1 MTITQRKVP
10 GFNPGRIARTLLVPA
25 LLLVCCLVPVP
36 SAADGETVL
45 TDGVVEEDTL
55 WSGRVLLTGRT
66 TVKKG
71 AVLTIAP
78 GTVVSFAWTDEDGNG
93 IGDGELK
100 VEGRLVARGTRE
112 EMITFTSAREE
123 PQARDWTFVMI
134 ELGGENVVEHC
145 LFEYAFTG
153 LQMHFARGTVRGSVF
168 RRNFE
173 AMRFSTADLLI
184 EGNSFVGNTYG
195 IRYESRGSETT
206 IRRNDFT
213 GNEYAF
219 FPVVKCT
226 STVKIHENNI
236 ESRGYNVKMGLEQR
250 ADLDFR
256 GNWWGSAEKEV
267 IENGFFDGRREE
279 SLGRVLYRPYLQE
292 PVQGSGRE

>member
-1 MTITQRKVP
+1 MRGGRKTI
-10 GFNPGRIARTLLVPA
+10 ALLVLA
-25 LLLVCCLVPVP
+25 LSLLCFPLTAPSSSAGELVLVN
-36 SAADGETVL
+36 AVIA
-45 TDGVVEEDTL
+45 EDTH

-71 AVLTIAP
+71 AVLTIDP
-78 GTVVSFAWTDEDGNG
+78 GTVVAFAWSDEDGNG

-112 EMITFTSAREE
+112 KMITFTSAREE
-123 PQARDWTFVMI
+123 PRARDWTFVMV

-153 LQMHFARGTVRGSVF
+153 LQVHFARATVRDSLF

-226 STVKIHENNI
+226 STVKIHGNNI

-250 ADLDFR
+250 GDLDFR
-256 GNWWGSAEKEV
+256 ENWWGSADRDV
-267 IENGFFDGRREE
+267 IEGGFFDGRREE
-279 SLGRVLYRPYLQE
+279 SLGRVLYRPWLRE
-292 PVQGSGRE
+292 PVKGSGRE